1 MTPLRENADRLANH
15 MTHFFDLEKN
25 WPKCPNKIVPSIF
38 VRSDSKI
45 GAGRFQRLINDQ
57 NFCPHRLIAKRV
69 HIVLPERPCLWQHQ
83 GQLNE
88 QSSLW
93 NRQKPLNR
101 VWRGHTVADYPET
114 KLLKSQIIDL
124 KDLKSLIFS
133 TDNFDNSSVSKLKPK
148 CQIFRQSKESQFW
161 FFQSK
166 LFLKSNG
173 R

>member
-1 MTPLRENADRLANH
+1 MDLLPNA
-15 MTHFFDLEKN
+15 
-25 WPKCPNKIVPSIF
+25 SILSFQGVRVF
-38 VRSDSKI
+38 V
-45 GAGRFQRLINDQ
+45 
-57 NFCPHRLIAKRV
+57 C
-69 HIVLPERPCLWQHQ
+69 QHQ

-88 QSSLW
+88 QFSLR

-173 R
+173 SSIMIISVRNRRSWTFTKKNGRSTLLTQQIDWADPKIERS